1 MTFCGPAVLR
11 LPVWALSCMG
21 ISGDSAYP
29 AIHPRMKSTFGLAV
43 DGFRPCDPV
52 FNHLYCA
59 LQALIEALGIRLGL
73 AIDTSSHPAR
83 SVKWFA
89 EPQSPKQFP
98 PADLTPSKLPPVSQ
112 PRGGEEISY
121 GALIHIGHGN
131 NDRAVGDAIHA
142 VLAACLINQ
151 ADLLSR
157 TEKIL
162 ESQGVDADAAEIAA
176 AASASHDFIQAR
188 FQPQEILVEVP
199 FSHWNADGQRIAG
212 NMDLVLM
219 TNDGAVLIDHKSYR
233 GSDLVKNTTG
243 YSGQVA
249 AYRDALAA
257 HGHPVR
263 SAWIHYCS
271 QGKLVQFL

>member
-1 MTFCGPAVLR
+1 
-11 LPVWALSCMG
+11 
-21 ISGDSAYP
+21 
-29 AIHPRMKSTFGLAV
+29 MKSTFGLAV

-89 EPQSPKQFP
+89 EPLSPKQFP
-98 PADLTPSKLPPVSQ
+98 PADLTPSKLPPSAQ
-112 PRGGEEISY
+112 SCGREKISY
-121 GALIHIGHGN
+121 DALIHIGSGN

-151 ADLLSR
+151 AGLHPR

-162 ESQGVDADAAEIAA
+162 EAHGVDADAGEIAA
-176 AASASHDFIQAR
+176 AASAFHDFIHAS

-219 TNDGAVLIDHKSYR
+219 TEDGAVLIDHKSYR
-233 GSDLVKNTTG
+233 GADLENNAAG
-243 YSGQVA
+243 HSGQIA

-257 HGHPVR
+257 HGHSVR
-263 SAWIHYCS
+263 SAWIHYCT
-271 QGKLVQFL
+271 QGKLIQVP